1 MSKTLGGMNDEF
13 ALRDL
18 ENPNVRRK
26 KRRERERER
35 QHTTVHSLTKL

>member
-26 KRRERERER
+26 KRRERER